1 MTTEIIFMLQN
12 EIITVTLQQYMYFYK
27 KNPQDSLYGKQ
38 KTRKITQFM

>member
-1 MTTEIIFMLQN
+1 MTTEIILMLQN

-27 KNPQDSLYGKQ
+27 KTQDSLYGKQ